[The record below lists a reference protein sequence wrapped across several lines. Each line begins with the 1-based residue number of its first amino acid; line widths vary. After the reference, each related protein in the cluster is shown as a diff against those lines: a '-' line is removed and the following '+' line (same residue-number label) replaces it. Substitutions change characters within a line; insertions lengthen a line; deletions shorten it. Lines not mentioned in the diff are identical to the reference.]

1 MGATAWACILKPR
14 RWHQLWPHPRQVF
27 LITDKD
33 ATPGVFA
40 ALSVNLR
47 KYRFVFA
54 DVHSSDAE
62 ALQRLGVKKVKG
74 YPNLLLEP
82 MTEAPVSLSV

>member
-1 MGATAWACILKPR
+1 M
-14 RWHQLWPHPRQVF
+14 
-27 LITDKD
+27 
-33 ATPGVFA
+33 FA

-62 ALQRLGVKKVKG
+62 AVQRLGVKKVPG
-74 YPNLLLEP
+74 YLATLLEP